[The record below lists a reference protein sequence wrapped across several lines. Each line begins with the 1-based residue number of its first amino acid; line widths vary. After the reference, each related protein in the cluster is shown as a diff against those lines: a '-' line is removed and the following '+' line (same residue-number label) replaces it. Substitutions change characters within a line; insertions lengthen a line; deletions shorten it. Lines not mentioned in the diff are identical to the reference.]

1 MLRLVQVLLI
11 VILLT
16 FIALALMWRNA
27 INSDV
32 KVNRIQMQDTD
43 SLQEDEHDSDNE
55 LLGDPGVVST
65 TSGTQHVPASQKVN
79 VQYVSLGSIC
89 SLSQQKTGAINIL
102 NKPGVS
108 SLICNES
115 ASQICVGNMY
125 DNTDLGRCLSTLHGY
140 CNTINDCT
148 QDADVCINNKCI
160 KKSDVLFR
168 PCLKDSD
175 CVVESNPD
183 DSNFLVNNYLKCDP
197 LYRLCK
203 YDAGPLNVGCVNNE
217 DCVFSTTNN
226 QMYCQKNYSQT
237 HENYNVE
244 VYQKDSTYSLLPY
257 IDGFL
262 IDTNESNN
270 SVDVNFYSN
279 LNLSTNYNLFFKTND
294 GKTHMSNFHIKEI
307 VKVKTRVTDQNF
319 YYSFINDKTKLK
331 DINQYVNYYVYFLRL
346 LLKIHTLNIDTD
358 STLIQNFSYVFIN
371 PTETSPTIT
380 LQIKDKTYSSTF
392 NSIQNMIGLRNNC
405 LNIGWKTN
413 YYYFTLFRSMLK
425 IMQDNY
431 DAIQSDATLFASTI
445 TKEAFNSIKFDTSL
459 FSMMFKNNE
468 LKELPDSIAIRNKNT
483 NFLSG
488 DTFTFNGSVLS
499 ANNTLRVSRL
509 EDARVNILNYR
520 GQYASIDDTT
530 AGQLKIEWKTKAE
543 SSTFQFMSGYDSSTA
558 DINTSTIYL
567 MTTYVHQ
574 GSRWLFNSSGTGQFE
589 KFTYNELQ
597 QTVNNQTL
605 ANQPLKNLVIP
616 GKVSASYRRNQKLLL
631 RAGKN
636 GTTDITTVKENT
648 TATIDQVYYDS
659 STNNTLVILRD
670 SFGTYT
676 GALTD
681 LKVTTETDLS
691 AIDVSTITNPANY
704 ELDVVLNFQSV
715 LNFERALF
723 KLTSLPQTKDSAYFM
738 VNISSTQLY
747 GAQIKMFTTDDDFF
761 MDQENETT
769 YSTTDDKTPVV
780 YQNNQML
787 NIEPDDITVNLTT
800 NPFNNDVLVKLHYVI
815 YHTDV
820 LKNSDKIGPFVS
832 ATGSSKTGSNPT
844 VTWFQVT
851 STDAVLFNSTTII
864 GYHVD
869 PRFYPTGTTIIQI
882 DANANQIVAGDS
894 SGNRVQP
901 FFDYSVTDFTITKD
915 PPNQIGP
922 FTTAT
927 NTTEALDE
935 VTITN
940 PLMLSQVAVRD
951 YADPHYFPP
960 DATVLS
966 VSTTTGVVTF
976 SKPAR
981 KVFTNVA
988 DFSIYKTQSTI
999 GTKGAVMIEM
1009 SRSDTIISIAKT
1021 RKILVA
1027 SAKTNQLVFNTPT
1040 GPLIKTYQL
1049 VLPSEFDVSIIP
1061 KNKYVKFYNQFKEG
1075 LYSYI
1080 FNKPQTPMVLNGTP
1094 MYMTLELLYDRPSE
1108 LNYLQTSNDLGD
1120 SLAKG
1125 FRGSSS
1131 TILELTGWYK
1141 NVFPEFTFVQFYKPS
1156 INDDD
1161 TLHLIYKSNNTAA
1174 PSSIT
1179 FSSPST
1185 NYLDWIET
1193 NVAFGSQL
1201 IDASNRHPYFRE
1213 SMGDAYSNFY
1223 AYMTQEKQNDL
1234 KQFIEIILVN
1244 LYYSFLNLNA
1254 TGMATPVQPSET
1266 NALRLSVDRSKAVG
1280 ATLFTIQDTTG
1291 PFTTIFPIDDTKRKL
1306 TALTPELSAL
1316 VNKNIK
1322 FLEVGLNG
1330 NDVNYRILPTEPLTV
1345 TKVEVVD
1352 GSVVITLNQQ
1362 ITTITN
1368 NNWTGVAKY
1377 TLKTTDMLGN
1387 LVIMEDK
1394 FDITFNHSGD
1404 STPVEVSKRIDITS
1418 TFSTRD
1424 ETSLKIDLGITFDP
1438 LKAGS
1443 RYKNFLANPGTT
1455 NTDFALLPYTFIIH
1469 TVQQFIT
1476 DIIIPNIVFNYDQGT
1491 GLENLYYTN
1500 GATVYPSFPGPD
1512 TLTINSKSAA
1522 EGYVLAKNE
1531 SRPLAEIP
1539 YFPAEYSLT
1548 NNQITITNLGDG
1560 YIVSTDVEFT
1570 DGFVDTATLYQPR
1583 YSNNDIAASVSYSM
1597 LKDLDMSSKFEYGT
1611 SFIANLKIGYEDT
1624 GGNDLSMCMSKL
1636 PVGANITTTNFA
1648 NKDITCMNR
1657 NAQALVGST
1666 NRICQDIQASAGVG
1680 TLCVKDLNN
1689 LNQESC
1695 YMTNHVEFVDPANSK
1710 SLVKI
1715 PGTNTLDPFNQTNL
1729 DYIRETFDTRS
1740 DENGKDVKVQ
1750 CLDYEIL
1757 KTPSDNLNNIDRSKL
1772 GICSYPVLQENEI
1785 CLDPTTY
1792 NCKSDLI
1799 CAADGNFSPFCQPIF
1814 DIYHPG
1820 HGYQCNHQL
1829 GKDTIT
1835 DVCYGS
1841 SFCTKDSDCLKKNC
1855 ATTEFFI
1862 NQMNIKSGTQ
1872 FDQQTLGYT
1881 LTQTDLDLGVCG
1893 SRLIK
1898 RLTCQMDTENTKSE
1912 GVCLLYFES
1921 LYGGSFAYTRLT
1933 DAEKTT
1939 SYNNMADYHI
1949 SDVVIA
1955 SDSSVYTV
1963 TVKET
1968 NGTSTHLS
1976 VIKTSGVDYQNDV
1989 WFDSV
1994 NARVNT
2000 GPSFILYG
2008 KSHFITPK
2016 LTLNDEKF
2024 VLQWNDTET
2033 NNVGTSYSQLYNP
2046 GSDFNGD
2053 TKIQFKNIL
2062 IFENANFTADV
2073 YNFDLKRYN
2082 FLKMPTVDV
2091 EFTGKTTDLFYY
2103 PFETYDE
2110 AITNKANLVQI
2121 NSDIKIKSSP
2131 PEISLIEAEPILST
2145 KISYDNDGVCVPA
2158 QTTSP
2163 STIEQYLVD
2172 TRVKANGNFY
2182 LINNLGVG
2190 IDDFTITYDNFITM
2204 TYIDDND
2211 DNKLKFVTTVDNN
2224 YYLEQT
2230 KILVFCNKQDI
2241 DLILSNGHNEIVVGT
2256 GVQHKA
2262 GLYTNVQHG
2271 LGRVFTIQKILDHR
2285 ISTVE
2290 PYNEVLIVQTHNV
2303 IYTLGGNISP
2313 FYADKN
2319 PSFTNFRDARSTVKW
2334 NWQLKSD
2341 LFYFYVGNVYKLYN
2355 ASKYMHHDREV
2366 NGLSSNKENYWSY
2379 SDLDTYTVSTEY
2391 GTALDMSATNYRRV
2405 KGDSQGDTFEDWQNY
2420 TLEYVG
2426 TSFKKYNFFVGKAWQ
2441 MNRFTSTDDTLPL
2454 INDVKHITFD
2464 TEIKNTIINQQI
2476 EGDISSSFQTNTSSD
2491 MNSSKGLGSG
2501 YTPQTI
2507 GGGVKPLDMAQ
2518 LVDISTML
2526 EVSNSGFKT
2535 VYSTSNGTS
2544 LIYEENPFKDVGKYD
2559 SYYQNFLEAVQNKK
2573 VNEHSYHPVDDN
2585 VGIFIGNFG
2594 DANGAGVCVRLNE
2607 TENLKLH
2614 ATNYY
2619 ATTLMNF
2626 TLSAWNQKWT
2636 YRSTANYNAKFYIL
2650 SNTYLFD
2657 YVDGLEIN
2665 ENVDNYTQGVKGD
2678 AKIGFNNTQNHSIIT
2693 DISMVDNTLVR
2704 GLGNTISADGT
2715 YLGTF
2720 NDRATKFIKPVN
2732 YGNHIVEP
2740 GNTKNIIEFSTKVH
2754 TGTKGHHKRRW
2765 DIRDGYNGYPITSPP
2780 TIVTNGVHNQ
2790 VYTGVVRKNFM
2801 YLWNLFLDENYQGD
2815 ETTYPFGINLD
2826 DTGIDSTSFDAY
2838 LNQIYYKY
2846 EDMTTEPIKT
2856 FVDGGFTNQHK
2867 VYNSSQFL
2875 FKHDFYCFSDL
2886 FFSAG
2891 TINSSLNLQ
2900 LNHSYMINSIVQS
2913 GVNTLSDNINW
2924 PTWIQQLK
2932 DIMFGKLNVIKKL
2945 CYIPTTKNL
2954 LNHLNYFVVVNSYD
2968 LSIFSKDVVIVDNT
2982 DNNIISLGD
2991 VYIEDSNDLSNL
3003 DFQIEEQGTKFTNG
3017 STITLT
3023 GTTHSVTY
3031 TVSANSEEQIINLT
3045 TPTASGYPIIL
3056 NQSYTIKSTSGGL
3069 DAKINLFMKNLS
3081 NLSEDG
3087 TFMTKLI
3094 KVSSSAT
3101 SMITGEKLIDLIE
3114 LDDLLFNSD
3123 INKHFI
3129 ITKRYDVGD
3138 SVTLELDTFITEDSL
3153 NNLYSTLNKQLY
3165 IFKPK
3170 TLGYIFTHKN
3180 GQNFTNNKPIVVP
3193 TYKDS
3198 RIANN
3203 GQFVWM
3209 ISNKCNN

>member
-16 FIALALMWRNA
+16 FIALALLWRNA

-32 KVNRIQMQDTD
+32 KVNRIQMENTGA
-43 SLQEDEHDSDNE
+43 LHEDDHDSDSE
-55 LLGDPGVVST
+55 LLGDPGVVPT
-65 TSGTQHVPASQKVN
+65 KSGTQHVQDSQKVN

-108 SLICNES
+108 SLLCDES
-115 ASQICVGNMY
+115 AHQICVGNMY
-125 DNTDLGRCLSTLHGY
+125 DNADLGRCLSTLHGY

-148 QDADVCINNKCI
+148 QDADLCINTKCI
-160 KKSDVLFR
+160 KKSDVLFS

-175 CVVESNPD
+175 CVVDPNPD
-183 DSNFLVNNYLKCDP
+183 TNFIVNNYLTCDP
-197 LYRLCK
+197 LSRLCK
-203 YDAGPLNVGCVNNE
+203 YDTGPLNVGCVNNE
-217 DCVFSTTNN
+217 DCTFSTNSN
-226 QMYCQKNYSQT
+226 QMYCQKNYNQI
-237 HENYNVE
+237 HEDYNVE
-244 VYQKDSTYSLLPY
+244 VYQNKSNYSLLPY
-257 IDGFL
+257 VDGFL
-262 IDTNESNN
+262 IDTNTANN
-270 SVDVNFYSN
+270 SVDVHFYSN
-279 LNLSTNYNLFFKTND
+279 LSLSTNYNLFFKTD
-294 GKTHMSNFHIKEI
+294 DAKTHMSNFHIKEI
-307 VKVKTRVTDQNF
+307 VNVKSRVSDQNF

-346 LLKIHTLNIDTD
+346 LSKIRTLNIDTD
-358 STLIQNFSYVFIN
+358 STLVQNFSYVFIN
-371 PTETSPTIT
+371 TTETSPAIT
-380 LQIKDKTYSSTF
+380 LQIKNKPYSSSTF
-392 NSIQNMIGLRNNC
+392 KSIQNMIGLRNNS

-413 YYYFTLFRSMLK
+413 YYYFTLFRSMLQ
-425 IMQDNY
+425 ILQENY
-431 DAIQSDATLFASTI
+431 DTIQTDASLFASTI
-445 TKEAFNSIKFDTSL
+445 TKDAFNSIKFDTNL

-468 LKELPDSIAIRNKNT
+468 LKELPDSIAIRGKNT

-488 DTFTFNGSVLS
+488 TTFTFDTESLS
-499 ANNTLRVSRL
+499 APVTLRVNRL
-509 EDARVNILNYR
+509 EDSKVQLLNYQ
-520 GQYASIDDTT
+520 GEYASIDDSTT
-530 AGQLKIEWKTKAE
+530 GQLTINWKSQTDA
-543 SSTFQFMSGYDSSTA
+543 STFRFMSGFDKTTV

-567 MTTYVHQ
+567 MTAAQHQ
-574 GSRWLFNSSGTGQFE
+574 GSYWLFNSSGAGQFDTV
-589 KFTYNELQ
+589 TYAETNQ
-597 QTVNNQTL
+597 QYSVEDQTL
-605 ANQPLKNLVIP
+605 TTQPLNKLVIL
-616 GKVSASYRRNQKLLL
+616 GKVSASYRQNQKLLL
-631 RAGKN
+631 KAGMN
-636 GTTDITTVKENT
+636 GATNITTVKENT

-659 STNNTLVILRD
+659 NGNLSLVILRD

-676 GALTD
+676 GTLTG
-681 LKVTTETDLS
+681 LKVITETDFS
-691 AIDVSTITNPANY
+691 AIDVSTLATANY

-715 LNFERALF
+715 LNFERAIF
-723 KLTSLPQTKDSAYFM
+723 KLTSLPQSVDSAYFM
-738 VNISSTQLY
+738 VNISSAQLY
-747 GAQIKMFTTDDDFF
+747 STQIDFFTTDDDDFF
-761 MDQENETT
+761 MDQQNETV
-769 YSTTDDKTPVV
+769 YSTADDKKPIV
-780 YQNNQML
+780 YQNNQLL
-787 NIEPDDITVNLTT
+787 NITPDDITVNLTT
-800 NPFNNDVLVKLHYVI
+800 NPFNSDVLVKLHYVI
-815 YHTDV
+815 YHTNV

-832 ATGSSKTGSNPT
+832 AIGSSSG
-844 VTWFQVT
+844 VTWIQVNPD
-851 STDAVLFNSTTII
+851 DAILYNSTSII

-869 PRFYPTGTTIIQI
+869 PRFYPAGTTIIGI
-882 DANANQIVAGDS
+882 DAGANQIVAGDS

-901 FFDYSVTDFTITKD
+901 FFDYNITDFTITKS

-922 FTTAT
+922 FTTST
-927 NTTEALDE
+927 NTPEALDE

-940 PLMLSQVAVRD
+940 PLMLSQVTVKD

-966 VSTTTGVVTF
+966 VSTSTGIVTF

-981 KVFTNVA
+981 KVFTGVA

-1009 SRSDTIISIAKT
+1009 SRSDTIVSITKT
-1021 RKILVA
+1021 RNTLVA
-1027 SAKTNQLVFNTPT
+1027 AAKTNLLVFNTPN

-1049 VLPSEFDVSIIP
+1049 VLPSEFDVSTVV

-1080 FNKPQTPMVLNGTP
+1080 FNKPQTPMVLNGTQ
-1094 MYMTLELLYDRPSE
+1094 MYMTLDLLYDRPSE
-1108 LNYLQTSNDLGD
+1108 LTYLQTSNNLSA
-1120 SLAKG
+1120 SLANG
-1125 FRGSSS
+1125 FHGSSS
-1131 TILELTGWYK
+1131 TILGLTGWYK
-1141 NVFPEFTFVQFYKPS
+1141 NVFPAFVFVDFYSPS
-1156 INDDD
+1156 RSDDN
-1161 TLHLIYKSNNTAA
+1161 TLHLIYNSNNKAA
-1174 PSSIT
+1174 PNSIT
-1179 FSSPST
+1179 FSSPSID
-1185 NYLDWIET
+1185 YLDWIET
-1193 NVAFGSQL
+1193 NVAFGSKL
-1201 IDASNRHPYFRE
+1201 IDASNGQPYFSE
-1213 SMGDAYSNFY
+1213 GMGDAYSNFY

-1234 KQFIEIILVN
+1234 KLFIETLLVE
-1244 LYYSFLNLNA
+1244 LYYSFLNLNII
-1254 TGMATPVQPSET
+1254 GMPTPLTEHKT
-1266 NALRLSVDRSKAVG
+1266 DGLRLNIDRTKAVG
-1280 ATLFTIQDTTG
+1280 ATLFKIEGTTG
-1291 PFTTIFPIDDTKRKL
+1291 PFTTIFPIDDTNGKL

-1316 VNKNIK
+1316 ANKNIK

-1330 NDVNYRILPTEPLTV
+1330 NDLNYRILPTEPLTV

-1368 NNWTGVAKY
+1368 ENWGGAKT
-1377 TLKTTDMLGN
+1377 TLKTTDMLGGV
-1387 LVIMEDK
+1387 VIMEDK

-1418 TFSTRD
+1418 TFPTGDTPSDT
-1424 ETSLKIDLGITFDP
+1424 TSLKIDLGITFDP
-1438 LKAGS
+1438 LKAGT
-1443 RYKNFLANPGTT
+1443 RYKNFLGAPDST

-1469 TVQQFIT
+1469 TVQKFISV
-1476 DIIIPNIVFNYDQGT
+1476 IILPNIVFNYEQGS
-1491 GLENLYYTN
+1491 GLENLYYTT
-1500 GATVYPSFPGPD
+1500 GTTVYPSFPGQD
-1512 TLTINSKSAA
+1512 TLTINSKSTT
-1522 EGYVLAKNE
+1522 EGYVLTQNE
-1531 SRPLAEIP
+1531 TRPLAEIP
-1539 YFPAEYSLT
+1539 YFPAEYSLK
-1548 NNQITITNLGDG
+1548 NNQITITNQGDG
-1560 YIVSTDVEFT
+1560 YILSTDVKFT

-1583 YSNNDIAASVSYSM
+1583 YSSNDITASVSYSM

-1611 SFIANLKIGYEDT
+1611 SFIANLKIGYENTD
-1624 GGNDLSMCMSKL
+1624 GNDFSMCMSKL

-1648 NKDITCMNR
+1648 NKDLTCMNR
-1657 NAQALVGST
+1657 NAQTLVGST
-1666 NRICQDIQASAGVG
+1666 NRICQDIQTSVGVG

-1695 YMTNHVEFVDPANSK
+1695 YMTNHVDFVDPANSS

-1729 DYIRETFDTRS
+1729 DYIRDNFDTRQ

-1757 KTPSDNLNNIDRSKL
+1757 KTPSNNLNNIDRSKL

-1799 CAADGNFSPFCQPIF
+1799 CAADGSFSPFCQPIF
-1814 DIYHPG
+1814 DIYNPG

-1829 GKDTIT
+1829 AKDTIA

-1841 SFCTKDSDCLKKNC
+1841 SFCTKDSDCLKQSC
-1855 ATTEFFI
+1855 LTDTFYI
-1862 NQMNIKSGTQ
+1862 NRMNIKSGTQ

-1881 LTQTDLDLGVCG
+1881 LTKTDLDLGVSG
-1893 SRLIK
+1893 SRLIRK
-1898 RLTCQMDTENTKSE
+1898 LTCQMDTENTQSE

-1976 VIKTSGVDYQNDV
+1976 VIKTSGTDYQNDV

-1994 NARVNT
+1994 NTKVNT

-2024 VLQWNDTET
+2024 VLQWDDTDT
-2033 NNVGTSYSQLYNP
+2033 NNTGTSYAQLYNP
-2046 GSDFNGD
+2046 GSEFNGE
-2053 TKIQFKNIL
+2053 TKVQFKNML

-2073 YNFDLKRYN
+2073 YNFDLKVYN
-2082 FLKMPTVDV
+2082 YLKMPTVDID
-2091 EFTGKTTDLFYY
+2091 FTGKTADIFYY

-2110 AITNKANLVQI
+2110 AITKKANLVQI
-2121 NSDIKIKSSP
+2121 NSNIKIKSSP
-2131 PEISLIEAEPILST
+2131 PELSLIEPEPVMST
-2145 KISYDNDGVCVPA
+2145 KINYDNAGVCVPA

-2163 STIEQYLVD
+2163 PNIEQYIAD

-2182 LINNLGVG
+2182 LINTVGAGV
-2190 IDDFTITYDNFITM
+2190 DDFTITYDNFIMM
-2204 TYIDDND
+2204 TYIDDGD
-2211 DNKLKFVTTVDNN
+2211 DNRIKFVTTVNNN
-2224 YYLEQT
+2224 YYVEQT
-2230 KILVFCNKQDI
+2230 KILIFCNKQDI
-2241 DLILSNGHNEIVVGT
+2241 DLILSNGHNEIVIGT

-2285 ISTVE
+2285 IATVE
-2290 PYNEVLIVQTHNV
+2290 PYNEVLIVQTHNI

-2341 LFYFYVGNVYKLYN
+2341 IFYFYVGNVYKLYN

-2366 NGLSSNKENYWSY
+2366 NGVSSNKENYWGY
-2379 SDLDTYTVSTEY
+2379 SDLDTYTVSTDY
-2391 GTALDMSATNYRRV
+2391 GTALDMSATNYKKV
-2405 KGDSQGDTFEDWQNY
+2405 KGDTQGKTFEDWQNY
-2420 TLEYVG
+2420 TLEKSD
-2426 TSFKKYNFFVGKAWQ
+2426 TSFNKYNFLVGKAWQ
-2441 MNRFTSTDDTLPL
+2441 MNRFTETDDTLPL
-2454 INDVKHITFD
+2454 VNDVGTITFD
-2464 TEIKNTIINQQI
+2464 QDIKNTIINQQI
-2476 EGDISSSFQTNTSSD
+2476 EGDIASSFQTNTSSD
-2491 MNSSKGLGSG
+2491 LNSSKGLGSG

-2535 VYSTSNGTS
+2535 VYSSSNGTS
-2544 LIYEENPFKDVGKYD
+2544 LVYEENPFKDVGKYD
-2559 SYYQNFLEAVQNKK
+2559 SYYQTFLNALQDKK
-2573 VNEHSYHPVDDN
+2573 ENDHSYLPDDN
-2585 VGIFIGNFG
+2585 DVGMFIGNFG
-2594 DANGAGVCVRLNE
+2594 DTTGAGVCVLLD
-2607 TENLKLH
+2607 TTDLKLH

-2626 TLSAWNQKWT
+2626 TLSCWNQKWT

-2665 ENVDNYTQGVKGD
+2665 DDGDKTTGVKGD
-2678 AKIGFNNTQNHSIIT
+2678 AKIGYNNTQNHSIIT
-2693 DISMVDNTLVR
+2693 DLSMVDSTQVR
-2704 GLGNTISADGT
+2704 GLGNTISSDGT

-2732 YGNHIVEP
+2732 YENHIVEP
-2740 GNTKNIIEFSTKVH
+2740 GNTKNIIQFSTKVH

-2765 DIRDGYNGYPITSPP
+2765 NIRDGYNGYPITSPP
-2780 TIVTNGVHNQ
+2780 TVVTNGVHNQ
-2790 VYTGVVRKNFM
+2790 VYTGVVRKNVM

-2815 ETTYPFGINLD
+2815 ETAYPFGINLASTD
-2826 DTGIDSTSFDAY
+2826 IDSNSFNAY
-2838 LNQIYYKY
+2838 LKTIYGYHN
-2846 EDMTTEPIKT
+2846 DIKT
-2856 FVDGGFTNQHK
+2856 FVDGGFTNQYK

-2891 TINSSLNLQ
+2891 SITSSLNLQ

-2954 LNHLNYFVVVNSYD
+2954 LNHLNYLVVVNMYD
-2968 LSIFSKDVVIVDNT
+2968 LSIFSKDVIIVDNT
-2982 DNNIISLGD
+2982 GNNIISLGD
-2991 VYIEDSNDLSNL
+2991 VYIEESNDLSNL
-3003 DFQIEEQGTKFTNG
+3003 DFQIETPGSNFANG

-3031 TVSANSEEQIINLT
+3031 TVSANSEGQIINLT
-3045 TPTASGYPIIL
+3045 APTASGYPIIL
-3056 NQSYTIKSTSGGL
+3056 NQSYTIKSTGGSL

-3081 NLSEDG
+3081 KLSDEDG
-3087 TFMTKLI
+3087 SFMTKLV

-3101 SMITGEKLIDLIE
+3101 SMITGDKLIDLIE
-3114 LDDLLFNSD
+3114 LDDLLFNSET
-3123 INKHFI
+3123 NKHFI
-3129 ITKRYDVGD
+3129 ITNRYEVGN

-3153 NNLYSTLNKQLY
+3153 NNLYSTLKKQLY

-3170 TLGYIFTHKN
+3170 SLGYVFTHKN

-3209 ISNKCNN
+3209 ISNKCNT